1 MHALFHSRLN
11 KGLIRIFLFYL
22 IFLCHFELSA
32 RSLEVVQDSVATEK
46 AVTRDYWKKDAFDD
60 VVKDTP
66 IDFTDTLTIA
76 NYLRIE
82 KKYNSTEFD
91 YHEENVDRVSF
102 WTKLKRRIN
111 QFLESLFPKWGYQS
125 NKVTENVLIFLGI
138 VALVF
143 VIYRLV
149 FSGNRV
155 LGIDK
160 KESLIDE
167 PLFVEK
173 NLERVDLDSYIQ
185 RAIESEKF
193 ELAIRYLYLAN
204 LQTLTKKG
212 YIEWDYRKTNNEFLN
227 EIQDDNLKRRF
238 QETTS
243 IFNHVWFGEF
253 EINVHQFELYKID
266 FLDFKNQ
273 ISR

>member
-1 MHALFHSRLN
+1 MLWPQGYHKS
-11 KGLIRIFLFYL
+11 LIRISLFFL
-22 IFLCHFELSA
+22 IFLCHFELCA
-32 RSLEVVQDSVATEK
+32 RSLEVVQDSVAKEK
-46 AVTRDYWKKDAFDD
+46 IVTREYWKKDAFDD
-60 VVKDTP
+60 VAKDKP
-66 IDFTDTLTIA
+66 IAFADTLAATD
-76 NYLRIE
+76 YLRIE
-82 KKYNSTEFD
+82 KKYNSAEFD
-91 YHEENVDRVSF
+91 YHEDHVDRLSF
-102 WTKLKRRIN
+102 WKKLQRRIN

-125 NKVTENVLIFLGI
+125 DKVTENVLIFLGI
-138 VALVF
+138 AALVY

-149 FSGNRV
+149 FSGNKV

-185 RAIESEKF
+185 RAIDSEKF
-193 ELAIRYLYLAN
+193 ELAIRYLYLSN
-204 LQTLTKKG
+204 LQALAKKG

-227 EIQDDNLKRRF
+227 EIQDDDLKRRF

-243 IFNHVWFGEF
+243 IFNHIWFGEF
-253 EINVHQFELYKID
+253 EINVRQFERYKVD

-273 ISR
+273 ISQ